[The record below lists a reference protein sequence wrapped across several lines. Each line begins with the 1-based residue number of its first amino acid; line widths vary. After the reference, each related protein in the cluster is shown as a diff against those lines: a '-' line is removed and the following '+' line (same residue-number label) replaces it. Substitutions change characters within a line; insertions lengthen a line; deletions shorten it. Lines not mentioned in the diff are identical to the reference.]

1 MQEIGAVRV
10 ACVVKERRLTI
21 IERLGEATI
30 ARHVLI

>member
-10 ACVVKERRLTI
+10 ACVVKEGCLTI

-30 ARHVLI
+30 AWHVLI